1 MKKQTLALAILIFSL
16 ALSACGQKT
25 EMAKN
30 REKWDAQNIRH
41 YTFELTVSCFCPFT
55 DIMPIVVEVEDGKIV
70 SITDNAGQAVE
81 GEFSQY
87 IEEAATIERLFDL
100 AAQNLSEADQVEV
113 TYDAQFG
120 YPSAI
125 KVDFI
130 KMAVDD
136 EISYYVNSFKALP

>member
-1 MKKQTLALAILIFSL
+1 MKTRTLLMTLLIL
-16 ALSACGQKT
+16 ALSLSACSGKS
-25 EMAKN
+25 ELGKN
-30 REKWDAQNIRH
+30 RDKWNLAGVTH
-41 YTFELTVSCFCPFT
+41 YRFELTISCFCPFSE
-55 DIMPIVVEVEDGKIV
+55 IMPIMVEVEDGKIV
-70 SITDNAGQAVE
+70 SMTDVNGQAVE

-87 IEEAATIERLFDL
+87 IEGAATIERLFDL

-113 TYDAQFG
+113 AYDAQFG

-125 KVDFI
+125 RVDFI

>member
-1 MKKQTLALAILIFSL
+1 M
-16 ALSACGQKT
+16 
-25 EMAKN
+25 
-30 REKWDAQNIRH
+30 
-41 YTFELTVSCFCPFT
+41 
-55 DIMPIVVEVEDGKIV
+55 
-70 SITDNAGQAVE
+70 E

-125 KVDFI
+125 RVDFI

>member
-55 DIMPIVVEVEDGKIV
+55 DIMPIVVEVED
-70 SITDNAGQAVE
+70 
-81 GEFSQY
+81 
-87 IEEAATIERLFDL
+87 
-100 AAQNLSEADQVEV
+100 
-113 TYDAQFG
+113 
-120 YPSAI
+120 
-125 KVDFI
+125 
-130 KMAVDD
+130 
-136 EISYYVNSFKALP
+136 